1 MDISQLEV
9 FLSVAQEK
17 SFSRAAESLHRTQ
30 PAVSQAVRR
39 LEAELGEPLFDR
51 SSKDGTLTA
60 AGKVLLDFAQQMMNL
75 RQHAHSAIRELRDLH
90 RGKLTLSA
98 NEYTVMGLL
107 PVIPTFRARHPHIK
121 IEVKRSLASRIPSE
135 ILGRDAEI
143 GVVTFKPND
152 TSISSI
158 PVITD
163 ELALIVAPDHPL
175 ATRGTVSVKELGAE
189 TFIAHNVPS
198 PYRERVIK
206 TFEKHR
212 TPLNISMEMPT
223 LEAIKRMVEDR
234 MGVALVPRLTAQTEF
249 ERGLL
254 VGLTVKEMRLER
266 KLHLVYRKGASLSHA
281 AKAFLRVARDAAA
294 HKRAKATAP

>member
-9 FLSVAQEK
+9 FLSVAREK
-17 SFSRAAESLHRTQ
+17 SFSRAAEALHRTQ

-39 LEAELGEPLFDR
+39 LEGELGEPLFDR

-60 AGKVLLDFAQQMMNL
+60 AGKVLFDFAQQMMNL
-75 RQHAHSAIRELRDLH
+75 RHHAHTAMRELRDLH

-107 PVIPTFRARHPHIK
+107 PLIPIFRARHPHIK

-135 ILGRDAEI
+135 ILEGHAEI
-143 GVVTFKPND
+143 GGVTFKPSEA
-152 TSISSI
+152 SIRSI
-158 PVITD
+158 PVTTD
-163 ELALIVAPDHPL
+163 ELTLVVAPDHPL
-175 ATRGTVSVKELGAE
+175 AGRQIISVKELGAE

-198 PYRERVIK
+198 PYRERVVK

-234 MGVALVPRLTAQTEF
+234 MGVALVPRLTAQTEI

-254 VGLTVKEMRLER
+254 VGLNVKEMRLER
-266 KLHLVYRKGASLSHA
+266 KLHLIYRKGASLSHA
-281 AKAFLRVARDAAA
+281 AKAFLRVARGTQKAADV
-294 HKRAKATAP
+294 RSS

>member
-9 FLSVAQEK
+9 FLTVAQER
-17 SFSRAAESLHRTQ
+17 SFSRAAEALHRTQ

-39 LEAELGEPLFDR
+39 LEGELGEPLFDR

-60 AGKVLLDFAQQMMNL
+60 AGKVLFDFAQQMMNL

-107 PVIPTFRARHPHIK
+107 PLIPTFRARHPHIK

-152 TSISSI
+152 ASISAI

-163 ELALIVAPDHPL
+163 ELALVVAPDHPL
-175 ATRGTVSVKELGAE
+175 ATRGIVSVKELGAE

-234 MGVALVPRLTAQTEF
+234 MGVALVPRLTAQTEI

-266 KLHLVYRKGASLSHA
+266 KLH
-281 AKAFLRVARDAAA
+281 
-294 HKRAKATAP
+294 

>member
-9 FLSVAQEK
+9 FLSVAQER

-60 AGKVLLDFAQQMMNL
+60 AGKVLVDFAQQMMNL
-75 RQHAHSAIRELRDLH
+75 RQHAHSAIRELHDLH

-107 PVIPTFRARHPHIK
+107 PLIPTFRARHPHIK
-121 IEVKRSLASRIPSE
+121 IEVKRSLASRIPAE

-152 TSISSI
+152 ASISSI

-163 ELALIVAPDHPL
+163 ELTLVVAPDHPL
-175 ATRGTVSVKELGAE
+175 ASRGIVSVKELGAE

-234 MGVALVPRLTAQTEF
+234 MGVALVPRLTAQTEI

-266 KLHLVYRKGASLSHA
+266 KLHLIYRKGASLSHA
-281 AKAFLRVARDAAA
+281 AKAFLRVARDAAG
-294 HKRAKATAP
+294 HKRVKATTA